1 MADSKIFYTFNP
13 ILAAK
18 WILIMINEQDY
29 TEILQRAVAL
39 LPWSHNVL
47 ILSKDL
53 SFEDEKAKRTSV
65 KGDNMED
72 EL

>member
-1 MADSKIFYTFNP
+1 MSDI
-13 ILAAK
+13 
-18 WILIMINEQDY
+18 IMINEQDY

>member
-1 MADSKIFYTFNP
+1 MSDI
-13 ILAAK
+13 
-18 WILIMINEQDY
+18 IMINEQDY

-53 SFEDEKAKRTSV
+53 LELGKGFTFIGNMVPLSTST
-65 KGDNMED
+65 E
-72 EL
+72 